1 MFFTKL
7 SENFFHE
14 GKFGITNIKTII
26 NVKQMGVL
34 AFNFTQEQCTIVVVS
49 FFSVSELYK

>member
-14 GKFGITNIKTII
+14 WKFGITNIKIII
-26 NVKQMGVL
+26 NMKQTGVL
-34 AFNFTQEQCTIVVVS
+34 AFNFTQEQCIVVVS